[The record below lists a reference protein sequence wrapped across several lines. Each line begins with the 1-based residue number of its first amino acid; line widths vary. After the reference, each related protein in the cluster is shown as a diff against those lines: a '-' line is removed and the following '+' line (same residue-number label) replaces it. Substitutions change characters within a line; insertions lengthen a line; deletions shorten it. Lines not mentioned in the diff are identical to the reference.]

1 MEEGYNKKNTCTVTG
16 VFATREDAENAY
28 HILMSLGY
36 TPDEITLIMSDKTQD
51 KLYNNRIDY
60 SKSAVDAGFNF
71 NKNSCNTISDAI
83 DALGKFVAFPGV
95 ALMVAGDFNDGGVR
109 ALTGSVM
116 SDRYAQY
123 YRTRINDGEIVI
135 DFLPHTINERN
146 MISGLWEDYGGD
158 PLIRSVENAA

>member
-1 MEEGYNKKNTCTVTG
+1 MKDGYNKANTCTVTG

-28 HILMSLGY
+28 HILMELGY
-36 TPDEITLIMSDKTQD
+36 SPDEITLIMSEKTQD
-51 KLYNNRIDY
+51 KLYNSRTNY
-60 SKSAVDAGFNF
+60 SGFDAGFHF
-71 NKNSCNTISDAI
+71 DKDSCNTISDAI

-109 ALTGSVM
+109 ALTDSVM

-135 DFLPHTINERN
+135 DFLPHTVNERN
-146 MISGLWEDYGGD
+146 IISGIWEDFGGD
-158 PLIRSVENAA
+158 PLIRNVDNAA

>member
-1 MEEGYNKKNTCTVTG
+1 MKDGYNKANTCTVTG

-28 HILMSLGY
+28 HILMELGY
-36 TPDEITLIMSDKTQD
+36 SPDEITLIMSEKTQD
-51 KLYNNRIDY
+51 KLYNSRTDY
-60 SKSAVDAGFNF
+60 SGFDAGFHF
-71 NKNSCNTISDAI
+71 DKSSCNTISDAI

-109 ALTGSVM
+109 ALTDSVM

-135 DFLPHTINERN
+135 DFLPHTVNERN
-146 MISGLWEDYGGD
+146 IISGIWEDFGGD
-158 PLIRSVENAA
+158 PLIRNVDNAA